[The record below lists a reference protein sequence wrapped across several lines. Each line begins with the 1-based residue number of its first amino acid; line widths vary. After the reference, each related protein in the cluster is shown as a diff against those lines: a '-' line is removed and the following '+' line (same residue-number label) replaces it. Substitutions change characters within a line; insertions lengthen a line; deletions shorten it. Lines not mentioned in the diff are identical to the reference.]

1 MALFAY
7 RFVRGRAGYDP
18 VKSGFILIFLW
29 LYQTHFPLILVEQED
44 VRRVTRGF
52 EAQED
57 HMEQKKVT
65 IAEIQRKKESNQ
77 KITMMTAY
85 DYPTASLVDQAGI
98 DTILVGDS
106 LGMVML
112 GYESTVPVTM
122 DEMIHHCKAVCRG
135 AVYGFVIGD
144 MPFMSYQVSVEKAI
158 ENAGRFIK
166 EAGCDSVKL
175 EGGSE
180 MAHVVKGI
188 VDAGMPVCAHI
199 GLTPQTATK
208 LSGFKVQGKDAE
220 SARELVKS
228 AKDLQDAGA
237 FSIVMECIPD
247 QLAARITEELS
258 IPTIGIG
265 AGKDC
270 DGQVLV
276 YHDLVGLFERF
287 TPKFVKQ
294 YINLAPKIREALVQF
309 REDVERGTFPGPE
322 HSFSMKAEEAEKI

>member
-1 MALFAY
+1 
-7 RFVRGRAGYDP
+7 
-18 VKSGFILIFLW
+18 
-29 LYQTHFPLILVEQED
+29 
-44 VRRVTRGF
+44 
-52 EAQED
+52 
-57 HMEQKKVT
+57 MEPQKVT
-65 IAEIQRKKESNQ
+65 IAALQKKKETGK

-85 DYPTASLVDQAGI
+85 DYPTANLVDQAGI

-122 DEMIHHCKAVCRG
+122 DEMIHHCKAVSRG
-135 AVYGFVIGD
+135 AKNSFIIGD
-144 MPFMSYQVSVEKAI
+144 MPFMSYQVSVEDAI
-158 ENAGRFIK
+158 HNAGRFIK
-166 EAGCDSVKL
+166 EAGCESVKL

-180 MAHVVKGI
+180 MAHVVKAI
-188 VDAGMPVCAHI
+188 VDMGIPVCGHI

-208 LSGFKVQGKDAE
+208 LSGYKVQGKDAE
-220 SARELVKS
+220 GAKELLQS
-228 AKDLQDAGA
+228 AKDLEEAGA
-237 FSIVMECIPD
+237 FIIVMECIPD
-247 QLAARITEELS
+247 ILASRITKELN

-294 YINLAPKIREALVQF
+294 YVNLSSQIKDALVQF
-309 REDVERGTFPGPE
+309 KKDVETGTFPGPE
-322 HSFSMKAEEAEKI
+322 HSFVMKTEETEKI

>member
-1 MALFAY
+1 
-7 RFVRGRAGYDP
+7 
-18 VKSGFILIFLW
+18 
-29 LYQTHFPLILVEQED
+29 
-44 VRRVTRGF
+44 
-52 EAQED
+52 
-57 HMEQKKVT
+57 ME
-65 IAEIQRKKESNQ
+65 I
-77 KITMMTAY
+77 AY

-106 LGMVML
+106 LAMVML

-135 AVYGFVIGD
+135 AKSSFIIGD
-144 MPFMSYQVSVEKAI
+144 MPFMSYQVSIEKAI

-166 EAGCDSVKL
+166 EAACDSVKL

-180 MAHVVKGI
+180 MAPVVKAV
-188 VDAGMPVCAHI
+188 VDAGIPVCAHI

-220 SARELVKS
+220 SARELVES
-228 AKDLQDAGA
+228 AKNLEKAGA
-237 FSIVMECIPD
+237 FMIVMECIPD
-247 QLAARITEELS
+247 LVAARITEELK

-294 YINLAPKIREALVQF
+294 YINLAPKVREALIQYKK
-309 REDVERGTFPGPE
+309 DVESGAFPGPE
-322 HSFSMKAEEAEKI
+322 HSFTMKAEEAEKL